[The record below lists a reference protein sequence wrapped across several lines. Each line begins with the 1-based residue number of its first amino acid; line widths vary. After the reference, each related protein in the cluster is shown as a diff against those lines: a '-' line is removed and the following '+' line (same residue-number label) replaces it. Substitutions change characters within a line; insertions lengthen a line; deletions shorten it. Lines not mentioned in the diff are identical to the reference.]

1 MPCLRKGKKNIT
13 IIFVFLRDLYQ
24 SKRTN
29 QILKVWFKS
38 VKDLAWT
45 FIDKTRNSLFYPNFL
60 VVHLAEG
67 LIITYLSTSTEV
79 FSTILLHVLY
89 FLEIY
94 SIIKIFTI
102 VSLLREQMI
111 RAFLWLWQC
120 TDCDYPCNRHTN

>member
-1 MPCLRKGKKNIT
+1 MPCLRKGKKYYNNLRFFKRFVSIKKDQSNIEGL
-13 IIFVFLRDLYQ
+13 IQIC
-24 SKRTN
+24 KRPCLN
-29 QILKVWFKS
+29 IYLLIKHENPF
-38 VKDLAWT
+38 
-45 FIDKTRNSLFYPNFL
+45 FYPNFL

-79 FSTILLHVLY
+79 FSTILHVLY

-120 TDCDYPCNRHTN
+120 TDCDYPCNRYTT